1 LQNVKHIIKSFLQLF
16 SLHFV
21 KICYL
26 EKRKDKYSY
35 MLMSV
40 IGYALA
46 GYLASAFVSVAFGV
60 IMNRSN
66 NEK

>member
-1 LQNVKHIIKSFLQLF
+1 
-16 SLHFV
+16 
-21 KICYL
+21 
-26 EKRKDKYSY
+26 

-66 NEK
+66 HEK